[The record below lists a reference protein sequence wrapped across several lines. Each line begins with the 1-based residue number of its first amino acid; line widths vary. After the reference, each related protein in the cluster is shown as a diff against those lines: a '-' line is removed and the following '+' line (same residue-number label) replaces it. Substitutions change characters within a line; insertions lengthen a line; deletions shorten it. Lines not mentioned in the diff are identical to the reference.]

1 MLIREMRDQSSSAT
15 AEPALQL
22 PEPGREPWA
31 LALRTREPSSLCL
44 AVATDAWDGANM
56 RRRQTCAMDE
66 AGRYLAG
73 HSVRSQTFAG
83 GFTPASN
90 SCPLRVR

>member
-1 MLIREMRDQSSSAT
+1 MLTRGE
-15 AEPALQL
+15 
-22 PEPGREPWA
+22 GREINPRPLCRTNSA
-31 LALRTREPSSLCL
+31 ARRTRARALVSGIPHARAILCL
-44 AVATDAWDGANM
+44 AVARDAWDGADM

-66 AGRYLAG
+66 AGRYLAR